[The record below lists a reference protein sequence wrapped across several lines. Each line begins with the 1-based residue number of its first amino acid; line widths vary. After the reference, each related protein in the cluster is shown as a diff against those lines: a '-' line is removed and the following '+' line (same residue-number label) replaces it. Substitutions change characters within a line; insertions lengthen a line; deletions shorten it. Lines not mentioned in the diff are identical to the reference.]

1 MTARLAALLKQSWW
15 TYSAAEV
22 DLFSTVYHFFNL
34 AEGAAW
40 CLLATLVL
48 KRSFQHARSPL
59 EVAYAAAFAVFGAS
73 DFREAYVLETWLILA
88 KGVNLVCLALLRGYV
103 IRRFYPE
110 SKTY

>member
-1 MTARLAALLKQSWW
+1 MTARLAALLEKSWW
-15 TYSAAEV
+15 AYSAAEV
-22 DLFSTVYHFFNL
+22 DWFSSVYHFFNL

-40 CLLATLVL
+40 CLLAALVL
-48 KRSFQHARSPL
+48 KRSFQHARSPV
-59 EVAYAAAFAVFGAS
+59 EIAYAAAFAVFGVS
-73 DFREAYVLETWLILA
+73 DFREAYALETWLILA